1 MQELNKQLLQYLNGL
16 LDYPLIESI
25 VKIMADGPIFLLP
38 IFLLFGWLYFAYK
51 KDNESKKNLLHIF
64 YATVL
69 WIIISL
75 IIQQFVNIDRPETA
89 IEWTG
94 KLILDHIPD
103 ASFPSDH
110 ATVSFAFLAALF
122 LAWYRKLAFLYL
134 PLCLFMNI
142 CRVIAWVHWPL
153 DIIAWALVWISSAF
167 IVFKYKAHKCLE
179 KIDTY
184 ILKIAWFLK
193 L

>member
-16 LDYPLIESI
+16 LDYPAIESM
-25 VKIMADGPIFLLP
+25 VRVMADGPIFLLP
-38 IFLLFGWLYFAYK
+38 AFLLFGWFYFAYK
-51 KDNESKKNLLHIF
+51 KDDNSKRNLLHIF

-69 WIIISL
+69 GIIISL

-122 LAWYRKLAFLYL
+122 LAWYRRLAYIYL
-134 PLCLFMNI
+134 PLCIIMNLS
-142 CRVIAWVHWPL
+142 RVIAWVHWPF
-153 DIIAWALVWISSAF
+153 DILAWAFVWTGSAY
-167 IVFKYKAHKCLE
+167 IVFKHRACKCLE
-179 KIDTY
+179 KVDAF
-184 ILKIAWFLK
+184 ILKIAWFFK